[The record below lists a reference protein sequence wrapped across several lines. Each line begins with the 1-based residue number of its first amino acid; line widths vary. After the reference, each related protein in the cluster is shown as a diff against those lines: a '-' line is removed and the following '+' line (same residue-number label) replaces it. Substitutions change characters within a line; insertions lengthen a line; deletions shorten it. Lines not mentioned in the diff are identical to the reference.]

1 MNFKYGA
8 FADESNDKFEGQ
20 IDALKR
26 SGYDYLE
33 IRNLNGKN
41 FTELTLGEAKEI
53 DKQLKDNGL
62 SIISLGSPIGKIDI
76 NGDFEKHL
84 DLYKHTLEIGKV
96 FGAEKIRL
104 FSFFMPK
111 DENPEIYKNLVIE
124 RMGKFA
130 EIAKEYGI
138 LACHENEKGIYGDI
152 ASRCLDIHK
161 AVPEIKGVFDPAN
174 FVQCGQNTLEAW
186 DILNPYIDYMH
197 IKDALADGRVVPPG
211 QGKGNVQELL
221 KKYSA
226 IGGELLTLEPH
237 LYDFVGLK
245 NLERE
250 GEESVVGAMSF
261 ETSEKAFDFAVNN
274 LKSMV
279 EKI

>member
-41 FTELTLGEAKEI
+41 FTELTLSEAKEI

>member
-41 FTELTLGEAKEI
+41 FTELTLSEAKEI
-53 DKQLKDNGL
+53 DKQLRDNGL

-96 FGAEKIRL
+96 LGAEKIRL

-174 FVQCGQNTLEAW
+174 FVQCGQDTLEAW

>member
-174 FVQCGQNTLEAW
+174 FVQCGQDTLEAW

>member
-41 FTELTLGEAKEI
+41 FTELTLSEAKEI

-174 FVQCGQNTLEAW
+174 FVQCGQDTLEAW
-186 DILNPYIDYMH
+186 EILNPYIDYMH

>member
-41 FTELTLGEAKEI
+41 FTELTLSEAKEI
-53 DKQLKDNGL
+53 DKQLRDNGL

-104 FSFFMPK
+104 FRFFMPK

-174 FVQCGQNTLEAW
+174 FVQCGQDTLEAW
-186 DILNPYIDYMH
+186 EILNPYIDYMH

-211 QGKGNVQELL
+211 QGKGNVEELL

-274 LKSMV
+274 LKIMV